1 MGLRNWCAGI
11 LLGLIAAALPSGAGA
26 QVIDR
31 PDAAHLSFGAGYF
44 DAFQQDDTAV
54 EFRAELRSNWHLLS
68 FLDPFVGVSGTTDG
82 AVYGFFGLKADINI
96 GDHFVIMPSAA
107 VGAFGHGDGKDL
119 GSVLEFRT
127 GAEFAWRFEDRSRL
141 GVGIHHI
148 SNASVGDIN
157 PGTEI
162 VSIVYS
168 LPLDFLR

>member
-1 MGLRNWCAGI
+1 MGMRNWCAGI
-11 LLGLIAAALPSGAGA
+11 VFGLIAAALPAAAGA
-26 QVIDR
+26 QVIGR
-31 PDAAHLSFGAGYF
+31 ADAAHLALGVGYF
-44 DAFQQDDTAV
+44 DAFQQEETAV
-54 EFRAELRSNWHLLS
+54 DFRAELRSNWHLLG
-68 FLDPFVGVSGTTDG
+68 FLDPFVGVSATTDG
-82 AVYGFFGLKADINI
+82 AIYGFFGFKADINI
-96 GDHFVIMPSAA
+96 GDRFVIMPNAA

-141 GVGIHHI
+141 GLAIHHI